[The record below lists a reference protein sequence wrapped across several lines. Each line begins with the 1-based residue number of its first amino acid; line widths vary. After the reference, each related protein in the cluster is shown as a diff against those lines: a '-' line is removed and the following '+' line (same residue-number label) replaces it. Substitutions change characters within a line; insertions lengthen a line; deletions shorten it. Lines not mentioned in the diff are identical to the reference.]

1 LVVLTFTCCLVTSI
15 MAFSSSL
22 IRRSFSKSAAVA
34 QMVKTPIPLFGT
46 SGAYCEALYSAAIK
60 NENKELVSN
69 DLKVFSNL
77 LENQVVFDFMSDPF
91 IKSQSKMDILKGAAG
106 DDMIDTS
113 VNFFTLLAENNRI
126 TDLGEISEMF
136 DRLLSAERGE
146 VPVSITTAEALTDA
160 QRSDVLDAVGKFL
173 KEGQVAVLNEK
184 TDPSILG
191 GMIVGIGDK
200 FTDMKFIDMSTS
212 SKLRM
217 YLDLIKQPL

>member
-1 LVVLTFTCCLVTSI
+1 MGTCCLVTSI

-22 IRRSFSKSAAVA
+22 IRHSFSKSAAVA

-146 VPVSITTAEALTDA
+146 VPVSITTA